1 MAQRI
6 VRSSRRRRQTRLA
19 PLRLAQMALAAC
31 TVAGCAGLSVTEDP
45 AWDSVP
51 EEMRA
56 ERPPADGAIFQAGYD
71 VPLFENNIAH
81 RVGDILTIR
90 LVETTTASKDARTST
105 RKSTS
110 LELPG
115 PTIAGRPVTANGVPI
130 LETEVNNASEFDGEG
145 SSSQSNR
152 LFGDVTVTIVERFGN
167 GNLRVRGEKWLTIN
181 QGRELVRLSGIVRR
195 TDIQPDNTVA
205 STRVANASIGYS
217 GRGALAESNAPGW
230 FARFFSSPLMPF

>member
-1 MAQRI
+1 MAQHI
-6 VRSSRRRRQTRLA
+6 VGSNERRRGARLA
-19 PLRLAQMALAAC
+19 LTCVAQLAIGAGAL
-31 TVAGCAGLSVTEDP
+31 AGCAGLQGADDP
-45 AWDSVP
+45 TWDTVP

-71 VPLFENNIAH
+71 VPLFENKIAQ

-90 LVETTTASKDARTST
+90 LVESTSASKDARTST
-105 RKSTS
+105 KKATS

-115 PTIAGRPVTANGVPI
+115 PTIGGRPVTINGTPI
-130 LETEVNNASEFDGEG
+130 LETDVKNSSDFDGEG

-152 LFGDVTVTIVERFGN
+152 LFGDLTVTVVERFGN

-195 TDIQPDNTVA
+195 ADIQPDNTVA